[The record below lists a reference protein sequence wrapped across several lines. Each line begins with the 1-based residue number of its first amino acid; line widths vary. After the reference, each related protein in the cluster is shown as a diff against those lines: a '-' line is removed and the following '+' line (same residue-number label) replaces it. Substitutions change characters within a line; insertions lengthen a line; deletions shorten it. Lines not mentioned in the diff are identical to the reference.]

1 MNENVRKNNLSNDLI
16 IKLNKKGSRICELAT
31 QIIMHIQLFI
41 LFLVSPLTMA
51 FLPKWPGS
59 LQNIL
64 ASRAIVTTFGERV
77 SEELLTNSNLL
88 QQVIVDHSR
97 NQVNMDIFYLIM
109 LGFVLNN
116 ARTQVN
122 KRLSDVTWFSD
133 MRKKTNILF
142 LVIMIIFN
150 RNVENAI

>member
-1 MNENVRKNNLSNDLI
+1 MF
-16 IKLNKKGSRICELAT
+16 
-31 QIIMHIQLFI
+31 IQYI
-41 LFLVSPLTMA
+41 LVSLLVTSASA
-51 FLPKWPGS
+51 FLPKLPSS

-88 QQVIVDHSR
+88 QQILVDHSKT
-97 NQVNMDIFYLIM
+97 QINMDIFYLVM

-116 ARTQVN
+116 ARTN
-122 KRLSDVTWFSD
+122 IDNRLSEVSWFSD
-133 MRKKTNILF
+133 VRKKTNILF

>member
-1 MNENVRKNNLSNDLI
+1 MYI
-16 IKLNKKGSRICELAT
+16 QAF
-31 QIIMHIQLFI
+31 IM
-41 LFLVSPLTMA
+41 FLVFVLCPLTMA

-64 ASRAIVTTFGERV
+64 ASRAIITTFGERV

-97 NQVNMDIFYLIM
+97 NQVNMDIFYLVL

-116 ARTQVN
+116 ARTN
-122 KRLSDVTWFSD
+122 IDTRLSDVTWFSNI
-133 MRKKTNILF
+133 RKKTNILF

>member
-1 MNENVRKNNLSNDLI
+1 MT
-16 IKLNKKGSRICELAT
+16 KLNKKCSRICELTT
-31 QIIMHIQLFI
+31 QIIMYIQAFI
-41 LFLVSPLTMA
+41 MFLVFVLCPLTMA

-64 ASRAIVTTFGERV
+64 ASRAIITTFGERV

-97 NQVNMDIFYLIM
+97 NQVNMDIFYLVL

-116 ARTQVN
+116 ARTN
-122 KRLSDVTWFSD
+122 IDTRLSDVTWFSNI
-133 MRKKTNILF
+133 RKKTNILF

>member
-1 MNENVRKNNLSNDLI
+1 MF
-16 IKLNKKGSRICELAT
+16 
-31 QIIMHIQLFI
+31 IQLSI
-41 LFLVSPLTMA
+41 LFLLSPLTTA
-51 FLPKWPGS
+51 FLPKLPSS

-64 ASRAIVTTFGERV
+64 ASRAIITTFGERV
-77 SEELLTNSNLL
+77 GEELLTNGNIL

-97 NQVNMDIFYLIM
+97 NQINMDVFYLIL

-116 ARTQVN
+116 TRTQVN

-133 MRKKTNILF
+133 VRKKTNILF

>member
-1 MNENVRKNNLSNDLI
+1 MF
-16 IKLNKKGSRICELAT
+16 
-31 QIIMHIQLFI
+31 IQLFI
-41 LFLVSPLTMA
+41 LFLLSPLTTA
-51 FLPKWPGS
+51 FLPKLPSS

-64 ASRAIVTTFGERV
+64 ASRAIVTTFGERIG
-77 SEELLTNSNLL
+77 EELLTNGNIL

-97 NQVNMDIFYLIM
+97 NQINMDIFYLVL

-116 ARTQVN
+116 TRTQVN

-133 MRKKTNILF
+133 VRKKTNILF

>member
-1 MNENVRKNNLSNDLI
+1 MIANF
-16 IKLNKKGSRICELAT
+16 IKLNEKCSRIDEIT
-31 QIIMHIQLFI
+31 TEIIMFIQLLI
-41 LFLVSPLTMA
+41 LCLLVTSANA
-51 FLPKWPGS
+51 FLPKLPSS

-64 ASRAIVTTFGERV
+64 ASRAIITTFGERV
-77 SEELLTNSNLL
+77 SEELLTNCNIL

-97 NQVNMDIFYLIM
+97 NQINMDIFYLIL

-116 ARTQVN
+116 ARTHVD
-122 KRLSDVTWFSD
+122 KRLSDVTWFSNV
-133 MRKKTNILF
+133 RKKTNILF

>member
-1 MNENVRKNNLSNDLI
+1 MI
-16 IKLNKKGSRICELAT
+16 IKLNKKCSRIGQET
-31 QIIMHIQLFI
+31 SQIIMFIRLFI
-41 LFLVSPLTMA
+41 LLILCPLTTA
-51 FLPKWPGS
+51 FLPRLPSS

-77 SEELLTNSNLL
+77 SEELLTNGNIL

-97 NQVNMDIFYLIM
+97 NQINMDIFYLIL

-116 ARTQVN
+116 ARTHVD

-133 MRKKTNILF
+133 VRKKTNILF
-142 LVIMIIFN
+142 LVVMIIFN